1 MELQIQDL
9 VSSIKKEGIE
19 ASQKEA
25 EAILAAANQNAS
37 DIVAKAKAEAAS
49 MKAEAEQ
56 SIATLRTGAL
66 ENAQQAQRDAVL
78 SFKES
83 IEDEFKKILTADI
96 KKTVNGD
103 TLAKLIK
110 AALADED
117 PSKYV
122 AEVAE
127 VTEGLKS
134 ELAAEVKKGLE
145 IKVSPNAR
153 SGFRLAAA
161 DGSGYF
167 DCSDE
172 EIANML
178 QPYFSSLNF

>member
-19 ASQKEA
+19 ASQREA
-25 EAILAAANQNAS
+25 DAIVAAANKTAAE
-37 DIVAKAKAEAAS
+37 IVAKAKADAAQFS
-49 MKAEAEQ
+49 ADAEAR
-56 SIATLRTGAL
+56 IATLRTGAL

-83 IEDEFKKILTADI
+83 IEEEFKKILTADI

-110 AALADED
+110 AALAGED
-117 PSKYV
+117 ASKYV

-134 ELAAEVKKGLE
+134 ELAAEIKNGLE
-145 IKVSPNAR
+145 LKVSPAVR
-153 SGFRLAAA
+153 SGFKLAAA

-167 DCSDE
+167 DCTDE

>member
-25 EAILAAANQNAS
+25 EAIVAAANQSAS
-37 DIVAKAKAEAAS
+37 EIVAKAKAEAAA
-49 MKAEAEQ
+49 MTADAEQ
-56 SIATLRTGAL
+56 KIATLRTGAL

-83 IEDEFKKILTADI
+83 IGEEFKKILAADI
-96 KKTVNGD
+96 KKTVNGE

-110 AALADED
+110 AALAGED

-127 VTEGLKS
+127 VTDALKS
-134 ELAAEVKKGLE
+134 ELAAEVKNGLE
-145 IKVSPNAR
+145 IKVSNNVR
-153 SGFRLAAA
+153 SDFKLASA

-167 DCSDE
+167 DCTDE